1 MKPETVLEIYQ
12 LFLQSDDCKANSRLA
27 DNLKT
32 TLRRYILPQYGFT
45 AAMLSDDLDGCLKR
59 VSIHQFRNA
68 EEVLAQA
75 LNPQRMFQK

>member
-59 VSIHQFRNA
+59 VTQILHHSQEGVAKRLKI
-68 EEVLAQA
+68 
-75 LNPQRMFQK
+75 